1 MNDHRLWNLTLE
13 ALAAIRTHYEP
24 VAGRIAAESGLDGR
38 TWGLLLAALTFEPET
53 TSPARLLVRGPYTAT
68 DAYLTR
74 LIAAA
79 EKGYLVGV
87 DLGEFLPTDAGRV
100 ETQRFVE
107 ELRAAMAEAD
117 PLPEADS
124 ERLINLLDRLVQAC
138 LDTPPPPDTL
148 RRRSG
153 QAWCISLSHELMP
166 EASPPL
172 PYIEQAISC
181 LAAYR
186 DDAHLA
192 AWQPSGLSATALET
206 LTFLWRGETDSLD
219 ALCEQLAHRG
229 HPRQVYAQA
238 LAELRERGLIEGPDG
253 APHVTEAGQSFRDQV
268 EADTDRYFFAPWTC
282 LDDAEKAELT
292 DLLTRLRDG
301 LKEGQVT

>member
-1 MNDHRLWNLTLE
+1 MNDHTLWNLTLE

-24 VAGRIAAESGLDGR
+24 VVGRIAAESELNGWA
-38 TWGLLLAALTFEPET
+38 WGLLLAALTFEPET

-79 EKGYLVGV
+79 EKGYLTEVRP
-87 DLGEFLPTDAGRV
+87 GEYQLTDTGRV
-100 ETQRFVE
+100 ETHRFVE

-124 ERLINLLDRLVQAC
+124 ERLINLLDRPVQAS
-138 LDTPPPPDTL
+138 LNTPSPPDT
-148 RRRSG
+148 
-153 QAWCISLSHELMP
+153 WCISLSHELMP

-229 HPRQVYAQA
+229 HQRQVYAQA
-238 LAELRERGLIEGPDG
+238 LTELRERGLIEGPDS

-282 LDDAEKAELT
+282 LDDADKAELT

>member
-1 MNDHRLWNLTLE
+1 MNDHALWNLTRE

-24 VAGRIAAESGLDGR
+24 VIERIITESGLDGG
-38 TWGLLLAALTFEPET
+38 TWGLPLAALTFDPET
-53 TSPARLLVRGPYTAT
+53 TTPARLQVRMPYMAADPYMTG
-68 DAYLTR
+68 

-79 EKGYLVGV
+79 EKGYLAEVAP
-87 DLGEFLPTDAGRV
+87 GEYRLTDTGRI
-100 ETQRFVE
+100 EAHRFVE
-107 ELRAAMAEAD
+107 ELRAAMVEPD

-124 ERLINLLDRLVQAC
+124 ERLINLLDRLVQAS
-138 LDTPPPPDTL
+138 LNIPSPP
-148 RRRSG
+148 G
-153 QAWCISLSHELMP
+153 IWCISLSHKLMP
-166 EASPPL
+166 AASPPL

-206 LTFLWRGETDSLD
+206 LTFLWRGEADSLD

-238 LAELRERGLIEGPDG
+238 LAELRERGFIQGPDD
-253 APHVTEAGQSFRDQV
+253 ALQVTEAGRAFRDQV
-268 EADTDRYFFAPWTC
+268 EADTDRYFFAPWAC
-282 LDDAEKAELT
+282 LDDADRVELA

-301 LKEGQVT
+301 LREGASSGG